1 MVNSIIPLAFDLWAI
16 STPGLCWAIEVR
28 EFPAGQSHVG
38 GTEGHRLTR
47 QKTQKSGWKPHVAKI
62 QVLRVWFLS
71 IHSSRFFFHP
81 IFRSEDHWG
90 FLSVRDPQRRLVT
103 EILMS
108 GMDMDGQ
115 WWTCFMTSLMPSP
128 DFLKDPGESGADEQ
142 FFLLLS

>member
-71 IHSSRFFFHP
+71 IHSSRFFF
-81 IFRSEDHWG
+81 IQFSEAKTIEA
-90 FLSVRDPQRRLVT
+90 FSPSV
-103 EILMS
+103 ILNV
-108 GMDMDGQ
+108 G
-115 WWTCFMTSLMPSP
+115 W
-128 DFLKDPGESGADEQ
+128 
-142 FFLLLS
+142 LLRY